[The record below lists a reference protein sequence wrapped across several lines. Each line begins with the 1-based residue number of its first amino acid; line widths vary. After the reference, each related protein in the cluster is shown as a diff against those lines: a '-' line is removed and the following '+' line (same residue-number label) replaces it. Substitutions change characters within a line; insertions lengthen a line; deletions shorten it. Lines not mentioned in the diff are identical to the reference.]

1 MATNT
6 DRIAAKG
13 FQYSYDPVHAL
24 SINAHGCALQH
35 TWPQLVFLSRAALSL
50 AFDCSYVGSNFFS
63 NFWRIFGKLWEAR
76 SLLYRSQSLQPNT
89 HFAAFFEIYKI
100 FILLHHSEFKN
111 SAKFC
116 QTFSQFCSFI
126 FESSLIFR
134 NFCPKF
140 TNFHENFP
148 EFPANCTN
156 KIKYA
161 QFSNFLMFRS
171 EYCRNFHETIFEK
184 LEKS

>member
-1 MATNT
+1 MPTPAESRGSHDVSLTSRSTTAT
-6 DRIAAKG
+6 R
-13 FQYSYDPVHAL
+13 
-24 SINAHGCALQH
+24 
-35 TWPQLVFLSRAALSL
+35 RAAMSSRRMPCVKSNRADPDMTWRL
-50 AFDCSYVGSNFFS
+50 ARGSGTRCSESYVVSNFFS

-111 SAKFC
+111 SAKFR

-126 FESSLIFR
+126 FENSLIFR

-140 TNFHENFP
+140 TNFYEKFP
-148 EFPANCTN
+148 EFPANCTD
-156 KIKYA
+156 KIKI
-161 QFSNFLMFRS
+161 
-171 EYCRNFHETIFEK
+171 C
-184 LEKS
+184 